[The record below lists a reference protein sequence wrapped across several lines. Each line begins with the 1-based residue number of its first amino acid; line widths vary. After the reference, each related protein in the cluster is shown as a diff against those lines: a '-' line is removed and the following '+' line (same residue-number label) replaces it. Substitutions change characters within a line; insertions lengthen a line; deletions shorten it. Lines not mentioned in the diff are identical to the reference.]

1 MEIVGGINKKGDIFG
16 LESQVSLEKVA
27 PMEAK
32 NEALIMDELEKK
44 NCEQEMIKQKM
55 EHLNQMFGN
64 FVSNMSS
71 IQAEGEGDNSNDEI
85 DEI

>member
-1 MEIVGGINKKGDIFG
+1 M
-16 LESQVSLEKVA
+16 EKVA
-27 PMEAK
+27 PIEAK

-64 FVSNMSS
+64 LVSNMSS
-71 IQAEGEGDNSNDEI
+71 IQAKREGDNSNDEI